1 MIYEIPKIEI
11 LNLVKRQLSC
21 YFSLDKSE
29 ELALEQVFPLALE
42 KCNINFSR
50 NPSRYYHSQENQGE
64 VYFNPYHSGQ
74 WTIFL
79 YYLSHILYTKCLG
92 GGIEG
97 QGVLSKQNYEWNR
110 YFL

>member
-1 MIYEIPKIEI
+1 MKYQNRDLEFSEETIV
-11 LNLVKRQLSC
+11 LL
-21 YFSLDKSE
+21 FSLDKSE
-29 ELALEQVFPLALE
+29 ELALEQVFPLVLE

-50 NPSRYYHSQENQGE
+50 NPSRYYHSLENQGE

-92 GGIEG
+92 G
-97 QGVLSKQNYEWNR
+97 Y
-110 YFL
+110 

>member
-29 ELALEQVFPLALE
+29 ELALEQVFPLVLE

-50 NPSRYYHSQENQGE
+50 NPSRYYH
-64 VYFNPYHSGQ
+64 
-74 WTIFL
+74 
-79 YYLSHILYTKCLG
+79 
-92 GGIEG
+92 
-97 QGVLSKQNYEWNR
+97 
-110 YFL
+110 